1 MKLIQYTS
9 ALAAVLLAVSCVSQ
23 QKMPKYLEGA
33 TNESISKQTD
43 FPELIIQKN
52 DQLAIQVYSDY
63 FPDPL
68 DPQTNKNPDLLY
80 NQPLPGGGATTG
92 TSTTANNTSTTGGY
106 LVDGA
111 GNIDFPRLGKIHAEG
126 LSKKQLEAEIKKR
139 LTTPVELLKNPTVLI
154 RFQTYKIITVGEF
167 NSPQV
172 LNIPTEKVNIFEAI
186 SMSGGITEWGQKDR
200 VKVIREQDGK
210 REMGIVDLSSENVF
224 ASPYYYLRQNDILLI
239 DPIDDKAKA
248 KDEAR
253 TLSRF
258 TFATSIVSTAAVIA
272 SIIISITRK

>member
-1 MKLIQYTS
+1 MKLFNYTS
-9 ALAAVLLAVSCVSQ
+9 ALMAVVLMVSCVTQ

-33 TNESISKQTD
+33 ANEAIDKQTS

-63 FPDPL
+63 LPDPKSEK
-68 DPQTNKNPDLLY
+68 TESNPDLLY
-80 NQPLPGGGATTG
+80 NQPIPRGGGAVSAS
-92 TSTTANNTSTTGGY
+92 TSANNTSTSGY
-106 LVDGA
+106 LVDGE

-139 LTTPVELLKNPTVLI
+139 LTTPVELLHNPTVLI
-154 RFQTYKIITVGEF
+154 RFQTYKIITLGEF
-167 NSPQV
+167 NAPQV

-186 SMSGGITEWGQKDR
+186 SMAGGITEWGRKDA

-210 REMGIVDLSSENVF
+210 REMGVVDLSSASVF
-224 ASPYYYLRQNDILLI
+224 TSPYYYLRQNDILLI
-239 DPIDDKAKA
+239 DPVNDKQQV
-248 KDEAR
+248 KDETR
-253 TLSRF
+253 RLSRIS
-258 TFATSIVSTAAVIA
+258 FATSIASTAAVIA